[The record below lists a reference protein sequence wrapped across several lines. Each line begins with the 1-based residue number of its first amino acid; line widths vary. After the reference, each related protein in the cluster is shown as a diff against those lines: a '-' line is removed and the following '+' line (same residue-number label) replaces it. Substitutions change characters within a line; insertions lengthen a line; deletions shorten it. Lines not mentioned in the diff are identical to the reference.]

1 VRYQV
6 IAPTENVNLGPPC
19 RVALGES
26 MGKDCRNAR
35 RVEQML
41 EKVEC
46 RPQ

>member
-1 VRYQV
+1 MRYQV
-6 IAPTENVNLGPPC
+6 IAPTKNVNLGC
-19 RVALGES
+19 RVVLGES

-46 RPQ
+46 RSQ